1 MFAWKLGNQAR
12 WWWWSPLLSSPLLL
26 CACSIQGKWRT
37 ALAPM
42 TLPPNPHSSTN
53 CPLIF
58 SAAFPR
64 LILVLFFVCLLLLL
78 LLGWGSVECST
89 GGRWPGR
96 PEGGK
101 WRKSSSSK
109 AKSSLLLLKYSS
121 KPSFYSF
128 WMPKASPYMLNVTF
142 ALRLGCSLFRENDKC
157 FYGVKKTFF
166 S

>member
-1 MFAWKLGNQAR
+1 MFKESFFVDKEKTFDFKRKEKYTWECLRENLETKPGGGGLH
-12 WWWWSPLLSSPLLL
+12 STPLVL

-42 TLPPNPHSSTN
+42 TWPPNPHSSTN

-58 SAAFPR
+58 SAAFSR
-64 LILVLFFVCLLLLL
+64 LMLVLFFVCLLLLL
-78 LLGWGSVECST
+78 LLDWGSVQCST

-101 WRKSSSSK
+101 WRKSNSSK
-109 AKSSLLLLKYSS
+109 AKSSVLLLKYSS
-121 KPSFYSF
+121 KPS
-128 WMPKASPYMLNVTF
+128 
-142 ALRLGCSLFRENDKC
+142 CSLFRENCKY

>member
-12 WWWWSPLLSSPLLL
+12 WWWWSPLLSTAW

-64 LILVLFFVCLLLLL
+64 LMLVLFFVCLLLLVL
-78 LLGWGSVECST
+78 LLDWGSVQCSN

-121 KPSFYSF
+121 KPSLYSC
-128 WMPKASPYMLNVTF
+128 WMPKASPYMSCITF
-142 ALRLGCSLFRENDKC
+142 ALHLGCSLFRENDKC